1 MKTFTGTLYIL
12 LQVHCIFYLSMN
24 TFDDRKKG
32 FEAKYQQDEE
42 AMFRLRALRN
52 KLVGQ
57 WAASLMNPHNIEDY
71 IKEVRI
77 SDLEKPGDDDI
88 IDKLMLDL
96 VTDPDFY
103 ETIRK
108 FNSQPKQASTDVK
121 KFR

>member
-1 MKTFTGTLYIL
+1 
-12 LQVHCIFYLSMN
+12 MN

-88 IDKLMLDL
+88 IDKLMH
-96 VTDPDFY
+96 DF
-103 ETIRK
+103 ESKNLNVERK
-108 FNSQPKQASTDVK
+108 DVIK
-121 KFR
+121 KSISRYINLIIFY